1 VAREPLPL
9 DAPGHIASHSSSAGL
24 VAPAAAEEMA
34 ALRCPQSFP
43 IYLNMCE
50 ISFISD
56 YVYILK

>member
-1 VAREPLPL
+1 VAGEPLPL
-9 DAPGHIASHSSSAGL
+9 DALGHIASHSSSAGL
-24 VAPAAAEEMA
+24 VAPAVAEEIA
-34 ALRCPQSFP
+34 ALRCPLSLP